1 MRFKD
6 FVVIWGSFA
15 ASLYWLNRIHGRKV
29 YLVLDP
35 PHIPEIWKSGI
46 IWQLDSTSGS
56 IGSYVCINWKASALF
71 VTGFLGGI
79 FSSIAGSG
87 IDICSFAV
95 LTLLFRISEKTATP
109 TSVILMAIN
118 TVVGF
123 LYRECGQG
131 GVEDG
136 AWGFFLVCV
145 PIVCFGAPLGSVLGS
160 KVHRLV
166 LAWAVY
172 VTDLV
177 QLIGALVI
185 VKPWVKNESK
195 SIDSPAH
202 LTASSL
208 GIMVAGLL
216 FFWLLTVLGE
226 HLIAKNDATEA
237 IALQIV
243 RDTGMS
249 HTEGNEV
256 ELREEENASLAISKD
271 EKESNST
278 AV

>member
-1 MRFKD
+1 M
-6 FVVIWGSFA
+6 
-15 ASLYWLNRIHGRKV
+15 
-29 YLVLDP
+29 
-35 PHIPEIWKSGI
+35 
-46 IWQLDSTSGS
+46 
-56 IGSYVCINWKASALF
+56 CINWKASALF

-123 LYRECGQG
+123 LYRECVQG
-131 GVEDG
+131 GVEDD

-177 QLIGALVI
+177 QFIGAIVI
-185 VKPWVKNESK
+185 VKPWVKNKSK

-226 HLIAKNDATEA
+226 HLIAKNDATEV
-237 IALQIV
+237 IALQSV

-249 HTEGNEV
+249 RIVGIEV
-256 ELREEENASLAISKD
+256 ELREEKNAPLVISKE
-271 EKESNST
+271 EKESHST